1 MIMTSSRAR
10 KIATRERMAET
21 GEPYTVAKRA
31 TEAGPLPQPG
41 DIAEE
46 RYGGEAAAD
55 VVPAADGE
63 LVRAIGQARTHADE
77 LRRAAQQARQRADQA
92 EDAAAEAEER
102 AEYAGDAADL
112 AQGWAGEHDRRL
124 AQEQADQMRRA
135 AEDARQRAD
144 QVEEAAEQAEDAA
157 HEAAERVGDL
167 MASAS
172 EPDEKAKE
180 DADADE
186 VADADARSW
195 L

>member
-1 MIMTSSRAR
+1 MTSNKAR
-10 KIATRERMAET
+10 KIATRQGMAET
-21 GEPYTVAKRA
+21 GEPYTVAKTA
-31 TEAGPLPQPG
+31 TEAGPPPREPG
-41 DIAEE
+41 DIARE
-46 RYGGEAAAD
+46 RYAGEASAAG
-55 VVPAADGE
+55 VPADGE
-63 LVRAIGQARTHADE
+63 RLRAIWQAQTRADE

-102 AEYAGDAADL
+102 AEYAGDASDL

-135 AEDARQRAD
+135 AEDARQRAG
-144 QVEEAAEQAEDAA
+144 QAEEAAEHAEDAA

-172 EPDEKAKE
+172 APDAQAE
-180 DADADE
+180 DDAEAGDA
-186 VADADARSW
+186 ADADARGW